1 MQNVL
6 VVNVTKKLFV
16 YVRTQ
21 NFVIYTVPYCH
32 QKIKNNLNV
41 NSIVRSFK
49 FILKVGVEE
58 SIVNAL
64 YV

>member
-21 NFVIYTVPYCH
+21 NFVIYCH